1 MEATV
6 NLPGNDTKYRLAEI
20 GANWAKSRFEYLS
33 PVTGEWREV
42 MNWNNRERLFNE
54 FMGVAA

>member
-1 MEATV
+1 MEATIT
-6 NLPGNDTKYRLAEI
+6 LPGNATQYRLAEI

-33 PVTGEWREV
+33 PVTGEWRV
-42 MNWNNRERLFNE
+42 VRNWNNRERLFNQ